1 MTDCSFL
8 TSNLLLTIACT
19 YTQVVTDKNGEGLD
33 AARHGL
39 NRDAVR
45 VGLIGS
51 QIGVVAVADGCG
63 LTYWSEIAAHI
74 AVNEFM
80 LIVEKRLASEHPPY
94 APGAMRTFLRE
105 AIHSVNQSMLSW
117 KHPKLKSKC
126 NVLDKGGNTT
136 LVVAI
141 IFPYVDDDT
150 TTVSAEA
157 HKADDSTHHA
167 SSPSP
172 SSSSTTV
179 NDHGTQQHSKS
190 PETPAPSSAKAPS
203 RKLSAGSRHSDGERK
218 FGVVFT
224 GMGDS
229 ELYLFK
235 VHEPERPARGKGS
248 STAILPPTSSA
259 TGSGLAASPSH
270 HSDDSDT
277 HNKPGHVRA
286 GTGDSS
292 SSAGGSVSESPL
304 KSSQSNLE
312 NPATSSKSKHLK
324 TSSKDVK
331 KPNKFFSALANG
343 LSPSKPSSSSSSST
357 HTPAVAPTEA
367 SSSNS
372 THNGN
377 GDTRAPLEP
386 QGSFVQRRAGSVGAE
401 SAASPRS
408 SASPGTSPRAEGEG
422 FVSVD
427 PPISPRDSKSPRG
440 TGPEIG
446 HQRDLVAGPQE
457 PSTELESTPP
467 LPSHHQQHE
476 TQPLQPPHDQMT
488 TNTDDDELLITAPTL
503 TPLADGEPT
512 SESSIAS
519 KTSEEVATS
528 QTESNHKKL
537 VTRSAPARSV
547 GHASPSA
554 SAPHGSSLTELPE
567 DDFDDDSS
575 ASSSRP
581 LHSSMQRDFSNTSID
596 STSKT
601 RKKRSSTSSKTTTSK
616 ASEKSRSRGSSPP
629 RRQSPPRSLASPIRS
644 LSKDDTSIQGERKG
658 KALEASDT
666 VGKSSTANPQ
676 DPVAETT
683 PTRAPRSAR
692 YSKSYSDIPSFESLD
707 QDLPAP
713 MYRSESLAIDIDSA
727 RRVQASDDASHA
739 DAKLSSS
746 PGSATPRAPCGM
758 WLKLLSDSGRS
769 PFLPFPGLRDRS
781 IPEPSFI
788 ALNPGDSIFACS
800 DGVLSSYPD
809 GIQWPDI
816 SVEQYDC
823 KDGVEYATQALINS
837 TMSHHRLSHT
847 DPDDVTVG
855 AIKLTMHAK
864 KRKSDA
870 LRVSPVRDLT
880 STFAPQFASSTYHR
894 EYLNDFLCEYPK
906 PKDKS
911 S

>member
-1 MTDCSFL
+1 MTNCSLL
-8 TSNLLLTIACT
+8 TANLLPIIACT

-150 TTVSAEA
+150 TTVSAET
-157 HKADDSTHHA
+157 HKTDDPAHHA

-179 NDHGTQQHSKS
+179 NDHNTQQHSKS
-190 PETPAPSSAKAPS
+190 PETPAPSSTKAPS

-248 STAILPPTSSA
+248 STAIIAPTSSA
-259 TGSGLAASPSH
+259 TGSGLTASPSH

-277 HNKPGHVRA
+277 HNKPGHVRT

-292 SSAGGSVSESPL
+292 SSAGGSASESPL

-312 NPATSSKSKHLK
+312 NPATSGKSKHLK

-343 LSPSKPSSSSSSST
+343 LSSKPSSSSSSSHT
-357 HTPAVAPTEA
+357 TTPAAAPSDT
-367 SSSNS
+367 SH
-372 THNGN
+372 TTTTQNGN
-377 GDTRAPLEP
+377 SEAKSPLEP
-386 QGSFVQRRAGSVGAE
+386 QGSFLQRRAGSVGTEPA
-401 SAASPRS
+401 SSPRS
-408 SASPGTSPRAEGEG
+408 SASPGTSPRAEGDG

-440 TGPEIG
+440 VGPEIG
-446 HQRDLVAGPQE
+446 HQRDLVAGPSEPSAELGTTPPLHSHHNQLEQDTSQSHHDQSTATAELPLSSLALTPLPEDEQPTE
-457 PSTELESTPP
+457 PSTP
-467 LPSHHQQHE
+467 
-476 TQPLQPPHDQMT
+476 
-488 TNTDDDELLITAPTL
+488 
-503 TPLADGEPT
+503 
-512 SESSIAS
+512 S
-519 KTSEEVATS
+519 KTSEEIS
-528 QTESNHKKL
+528 SMESEHKKL
-537 VTRSAPARSV
+537 VTRSAPARSL
-547 GHASPSA
+547 GHHTAARPQ
-554 SAPHGSSLTELPE
+554 GSEGSLSELPE
-567 DDFDDDSS
+567 DTFDDDSS
-575 ASSSRP
+575 SSHALR
-581 LHSSMQRDFSNTSID
+581 SSIQRDLSNTSID
-596 STSKT
+596 STTKA
-601 RKKRSSTSSKTTTSK
+601 RKKRSSTSSKASK
-616 ASEKSRSRGSSPP
+616 QSEKSRSRGSSPP
-629 RRQSPPRSLASPIRS
+629 RRQSPPRILAAPIRS
-644 LSKDDTSIQGERKG
+644 MSKDDTSVYGERKEN
-658 KALEASDT
+658 AFDASEN
-666 VGKSSTANPQ
+666 VGKSSTSNPPESVV
-676 DPVAETT
+676 DTT
-683 PTRAPRSAR
+683 STPPPRSAR

-707 QDLPAP
+707 QEFPAP
-713 MYRSESLAIDIDSA
+713 MHRSESLAIDIDSA

-809 GIQWPDI
+809 GIQWPEI

-837 TMSHHRLSHT
+837 TMTHHRLSNT
-847 DPDDVTVG
+847 DPDDVTIG
-855 AIKLTMHAK
+855 AIKLTLHAK